1 MEFRNLGRTGIKVSP
16 LCLGTANFAD
26 PTPEDEAFQI
36 LERATEAGINL
47 IDTANS
53 YAGGKSESF
62 IGNWLSESGKRDQVI
77 LVSKVHYPLGAG
89 PNDRGN
95 SRLHILRACED
106 SLRRLKTDWIDI
118 YLMHRPSPDLA
129 VEETLGALDNLVRQ
143 GKVRYAGCSTHP
155 AWQVM
160 EALMVSETRGLV
172 RYILEQ
178 PPYNLLDRRIENELV
193 PICQKYGFGVVAWS
207 PLAMGVLSG
216 RYVTASDYP
225 QESRAALR
233 GGIYAERVTARGIE
247 VGKRFCR
254 LAQEFNFQAKQLA
267 VLWVKDQPGITAP
280 LLGPRTLEQLDD
292 FLPVAE
298 MSLSHELREACDVLV
313 PPGSAV
319 ADFHNSA
326 AWMKMKIG
334 DGPIYSLNK

>member
-1 MEFRNLGRTGIKVSP
+1 MEFRNLGRTGVKVSS

-26 PTPEDEAFQI
+26 PTPEDEAFKI
-36 LERATEAGINL
+36 LERATAAGINL
-47 IDTANS
+47 IDTANV
-53 YAGGKSESF
+53 YAGGASERF
-62 IGNWLSESGKRDQVI
+62 IGNWLDISGKREQVI
-77 LVSKVHYPLGAG
+77 LVSKAHYPTGPG
-89 PNDRGN
+89 PNDCGN
-95 SRLHILRACED
+95 SRLHLLQACED

-118 YLMHRPSPDLA
+118 YLLHRPSPGLA
-129 VEETLGALDNLVRQ
+129 VEETLRALDDLVSQ

-193 PICQKYGFGVVAWS
+193 PLCQKYGLGIVAWS

-216 RYVTASDYP
+216 RYVTDTDYP
-225 QESRAALR
+225 QDSRAALR
-233 GGIYAERVTARGIE
+233 GGIYAERVTAGGIE
-247 VGKRFCR
+247 VGKRFCH
-254 LAQEFNFQAKQLA
+254 LAQEFNISPARLA
-267 VLWVKDQPGITAP
+267 ILWVKDQPGITAP
-280 LLGPRTLEQLDD
+280 LLGPRTLEQLED
-292 FLPVAE
+292 FLPVTE
-298 MSLSHELREACDVLV
+298 MSLSHELREACDALV

-326 AWMKMKIG
+326 DWMKMKIA
-334 DGPIYSLNK
+334 